1 MNIGQAE
8 WTTGV
13 GEGEFF
19 VVDAK
24 LVQDG
29 RLDVV
34 HMNWIFDRSEP
45 KFIRF
50 SDRLTTAD
58 PTARHP
64 HGKGLRV
71 MVTAELSSEGCT
83 GFDHGGSPE
92 FSAPNNQR
100 VFQHA
105 SLLQI
110 LDQSCA
116 CLVCLF
122 ALLFD
127 SIFDIAVMIPA
138 GVVKLYESYTSFSKS
153 SGQQAILGE
162 GSGVFSRRAVQA

>member
-1 MNIGQAE
+1 M
-8 WTTGV
+8 
-13 GEGEFF
+13 
-19 VVDAK
+19 VDAK

-34 HMNWIFDRSEP
+34 HMNWIFDRSES
-45 KFIRF
+45 KLIRF
-50 SDRLTTAD
+50 SDRLTGAD
-58 PTARHP
+58 PSTRHP

-71 MVTAELSSEGCT
+71 MVTTELSSEGCT

-92 FSAPNNQR
+92 FSAPDNQG

-105 SLLQI
+105 SLFQI
-110 LDQSCA
+110 LDQSCT

-127 SIFDIAVMIPA
+127 SIFDIAVMIPT
-138 GVVKLYESYTSFSKS
+138 GVVKLNESYTSFGKS
-153 SGQQAILGE
+153 S
-162 GSGVFSRRAVQA
+162 R